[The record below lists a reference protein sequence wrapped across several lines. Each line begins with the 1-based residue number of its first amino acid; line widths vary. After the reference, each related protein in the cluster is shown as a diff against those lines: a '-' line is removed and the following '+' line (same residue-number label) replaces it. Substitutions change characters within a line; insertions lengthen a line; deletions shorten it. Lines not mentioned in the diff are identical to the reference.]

1 MTTFDI
7 AIVGGGIV
15 GLATALALSEQRP
28 GSIVVLEAES
38 DIATHQTGHNSGVIH
53 SGLYYKPGSLK
64 ASLCIEGREL
74 LYAFCEQQGI
84 AYDRCGKLVVATT
97 EDELPRLDALAER
110 GVANGLQVRKLSAH
124 ELKEY
129 EPHVAGLAGLW
140 VPETGIVDYKQVS
153 AAYRRILQERGVEVR
168 TGCPTRT
175 RGRSSHRLAPGH
187 LSPPARQPRARTRP

>member
-53 SGLYYKPGSLK
+53 WGSTISRVRSRHHS
-64 ASLCIEGREL
+64 ASRGASDVL
-74 LYAFCEQQGI
+74 CEQQGI
-84 AYDRCGKLVVATT
+84 VYDRCGKLAVATT

-110 GVANGLQVRKLSAH
+110 GVAKRA
-124 ELKEY
+124 
-129 EPHVAGLAGLW
+129 AGA
-140 VPETGIVDYKQVS
+140 Q
-153 AAYRRILQERGVEVR
+153 AQ
-168 TGCPTRT
+168 
-175 RGRSSHRLAPGH
+175 RSMN
-187 LSPPARQPRARTRP
+187 